1 MKINSNL
8 THNLHQPNFGM
19 SFKINRDA
27 SNLIARKT
35 GNDMFEVRDI
45 IEKENKNKNREI
57 CLHTFTNDFLDDE
70 GFYAKI
76 SYSNTPKTIVTSQGE
91 HFFHKITDALKDFI
105 KIADKNTPKQ

>member
-8 THNLHQPNFGM
+8 YQPNFGM

-27 SNLIARKT
+27 HNLIERKT
-35 GNDMFEVRDI
+35 GNDMFEVRNI

-57 CLHTFTNDFLDDE
+57 SLSVLRNDFIDAE
-70 GFYAKI
+70 GFYASI
-76 SYSNTPKTIVTSQGE
+76 SYSNSPKTVVTSAGE
-91 HFFHKITDALKDFI
+91 HFFHTISDALKDFI